1 MARVKGEI
9 WEQTQG
15 GSEETE
21 PSSGKTGNERR
32 LRGRLYRAL

>member
-21 PSSGKTGNERR
+21 PSRVR
-32 LRGRLYRAL
+32 LEMKDV